1 MKERLLTSLGLTI
14 VLVLAFV
21 LKIYVSAYFFDF
33 FIVILGLLGG
43 IEIAKLLT
51 KMGKYNH
58 SEIVAIFPV
67 ILCVGLVLCLFGGLG
82 YYSLLV
88 GLALIVVFT
97 LGVFLFDLVFR
108 KATRKEMRIRE
119 VKEPLTKFAFKKA
132 INTMCGFVY
141 PAFLLSTMILLN
153 HFEILSSVGD
163 VFPAVSVMTLL
174 FAFLIPIFTDTFAM
188 FTGSLLGGKKLC
200 PKISPGK
207 TISGAIGG
215 AVCAVI
221 LCASLFLMLNQIE
234 SIAYVLNAVNLGI
247 NNIWKLIIIVL
258 VGSVISQVGDVYE
271 SYLKRK
277 AGVKDT
283 GRILPGHGGIL
294 DRFDSYIFLAPYL
307 LVAFLIL
314 FI

>member
-33 FIVILGLLGG
+33 FVAILGLLGG

-51 KMGKYNH
+51 KMGRYNH
-58 SEIVAIFPV
+58 SEIVAMFPV
-67 ILCVGLVLCLFGGLG
+67 FLTVAMALCLFGGLG
-82 YYSLLV
+82 YFTLLV
-88 GLALIVVFT
+88 AVGLVVCFT
-97 LGVFLFDLVFR
+97 LGVFLVDIVFR
-108 KATRKEMRIRE
+108 KQTRKEMRIRE
-119 VKEPLTKFAFKKA
+119 EKCSLTKFAFKKA
-132 INTMCGFVY
+132 INTMIGFVY
-141 PAFLLSTMILLN
+141 PTLLLSTMIMLN
-153 HFEILSSVGD
+153 HFEILSSVGEA
-163 VFPAVSVMTLL
+163 FPAVSVMTLL

-188 FTGSLLGGKKLC
+188 FTGCLIGGKKLC

-215 AVCAVI
+215 AVCAVV
-221 LCASLFLMLNQIE
+221 LCACLFLLFNQIE
-234 SIAYVLNAVNLGI
+234 SIALVLNAVNLGI
-247 NNIWKLIIIVL
+247 NNIWKLILIVL
-258 VGSVISQVGDVYE
+258 VGSAVSQMGDIFE
-271 SYLKRK
+271 SYLKRR

-307 LVAFLIL
+307 LIAFIIL

>member
-33 FIVILGLLGG
+33 FIAILCMLGG
-43 IEIAKLLT
+43 IEFAKLLT
-51 KMGKYNH
+51 KMGKFNH
-58 SEIVAIFPV
+58 SEMVAIFPV
-67 ILCVGLVLCLFGGLG
+67 FLCVAMVLCLFGGLG

-88 GLALIVVFT
+88 GVGLVVCFT
-97 LGVFLFDLVFR
+97 LGVFFVDIIFR
-108 KATRKEMRIRE
+108 KQTRKEMRIRE
-119 VKEPLTKFAFKKA
+119 FEGSLTKFAFKKA
-132 INTMCGFVY
+132 INTMYGYIY
-141 PAFLLSTMILLN
+141 PSLLLATMVLLN
-153 HFEILSSVGD
+153 HFEILSSVGEA
-163 VFPAVSVMTLL
+163 FPMVSVMTLL

-215 AVCAVI
+215 AVCAVV
-221 LCASLFLMLNQIE
+221 LCASLFLLFNQIE
-234 SIAYVLNAVNLGI
+234 SISLVLNSVNLGT

-258 VGSVISQVGDVYE
+258 VGSAISQVGDIFE

-307 LVAFLIL
+307 LLAFVFL